1 MIEKIVVAIIWFFI
15 TIGAWVV
22 TRVCLMSINTSD
34 ITSIM
39 LGLFLPLV
47 VWFTVGYELK
57 KQLEKFKK

>member
-15 TIGAWVV
+15 IIGAWIV

-34 ITSIM
+34 TTSIM
-39 LGLFLPLV
+39 LGLFLPLI